1 MNSSEMGSEDRVDD
15 RTFKVDFTGEGMAKL
30 RERIK
35 LKMKEFMGDYTDDTL
50 VEYVIVLL
58 RNGRR
63 REEAQNEL
71 NVFLAD
77 DSHSFV
83 SWLWDHLAS
92 SMDLYVE
99 PPAKSSANEVPRPK
113 SPVAEPDTRNN
124 SHNLESDS
132 ERGKTEK
139 LSSRRRNREW
149 RGIANEETRVIPK
162 SEVSRVKHSSPEQVP
177 SHRKRS
183 RPDDQGTEREA
194 AFQVS
199 IAAPRRLLQFAMR
212 DAVATTRPSN
222 AAKEP
227 HSKRLR
233 SVVSASNSDTTNRP
247 RRLQSVAKVPNPMA
261 TVIKAVTEA
270 SEDVVRVKS
279 SSVFDRLGRQSRDMD
294 LTESSGRLGEYGVTS
309 VENDQYGDMN
319 HSEDRP
325 YSATYLER
333 SNYIGK
339 YSRDEPMF
347 EPETGLASD
356 SASENE
362 DVNIRG
368 HRVFDDSWTAESGV
382 RKGSNLRTVAFR
394 AVDNSDDERVA
405 QYTQKDQ
412 PSLAANSSRDIVNI
426 SVNVNTWKPPHY
438 QDQGQ
443 IPELAGQKFLQESE
457 LQGTR
462 SAVQVTENGEPV
474 TLVNQR
480 KTPASNLQKEFQK
493 PPLSAN
499 GQFASTRPLEEADAR
514 TIFVSNVHFAATKD
528 SLSRHFNKFGEVLK
542 VIIVTDATTGQPK
555 GSAYVEFMR
564 KESAENAL
572 SLDGTSFMSRILKVV
587 RKNASQLEGASTV
600 TWPRAVRGSPFPT
613 SRFTRVP
620 FMRGVP
626 GGFRARPPMKLGA
639 RSMQWKRDNQTAT
652 ADNGAS
658 LSGNSIPSPGARSLT
673 YVRTE
678 PKPADK

>member
-1 MNSSEMGSEDRVDD
+1 MGSEDPVDD

-63 REEAQNEL
+63 KEEAQNEL

-99 PPAKSSANEVPRPK
+99 PPTKSSANEVPRPK
-113 SPVAEPDTRNN
+113 SPVAEPDTINN

-132 ERGKTEK
+132 ERGKSEK

-149 RGIANEETRVIPK
+149 RGIANDETRVVPR

-183 RPDDQGTEREA
+183 RADDHQGTEREA

-212 DAVATTRPSN
+212 DAVATTRPSS

-233 SVVSASNSDTTNRP
+233 SVVSTSNSDTTNCP

-270 SEDVVRVKS
+270 AEDVVRVKS

-294 LTESSGRLGEYGVTS
+294 LTESSGQLAEYGVTS
-309 VENDQYGDMN
+309 VENDKYGDMN
-319 HSEDRP
+319 HTEDRP

-333 SNYIGK
+333 NNYSGK
-339 YSRDEPMF
+339 YALNEAMF
-347 EPETGLASD
+347 EPETELASD

-362 DVNIRG
+362 DVNIQG
-368 HRVFDDSWTAESGV
+368 HRIFEDSWTAESGV
-382 RKGSNLRTVAFR
+382 RRGGNLRTVPFR
-394 AVDNSDDERVA
+394 AVENSDDERVT
-405 QYTQKDQ
+405 QYKQKDQ
-412 PSLAANSSRDIVNI
+412 PSLVANSSRDI
-426 SVNVNTWKPPHY
+426 
-438 QDQGQ
+438 
-443 IPELAGQKFLQESE
+443 ESE
-457 LQGTR
+457 LQRTR
-462 SAVQVTENGEPV
+462 SAVQVMENGEPV

-480 KTPASNLQKEFQK
+480 KRPAPDLQKEFQK

-499 GQFASTRPLEEADAR
+499 GQFPGTRPLEEADAR

-528 SLSRHFNKFGEVLK
+528 SLSRHFNKFGEVVK
-542 VIIVTDATTGQPK
+542 VIIVTDATTGQPR

-587 RKNASQLEGASTV
+587 RKNASQVEGASTA

-613 SRFTRVP
+613 PRFTRVP

-626 GGFRARPPMKLGA
+626 GGFRARSLMKLGA
-639 RSMQWKRDNQTAT
+639 RSMQWKRDSQTTT
-652 ADNGAS
+652 AETGAS
-658 LSGNSIPSPGARSLT
+658 PSGNSVPSSGARSLT

-678 PKPADK
+678 SKPANK

>member
-1 MNSSEMGSEDRVDD
+1 MGSEDRVDD
-15 RTFKVDFTGEGMAKL
+15 RTFKVDFSGEGMTKL

-63 REEAQNEL
+63 KEEAQNEL

-77 DSHSFV
+77 ESRSFV

-92 SMDLYVE
+92 CLDLYVE
-99 PPAKSSANEVPRPK
+99 PPTKSSANDNEVPRPK
-113 SPVAEPDTRNN
+113 SPVEEPDIRNN
-124 SHNLESDS
+124 SNNLESDS
-132 ERGKTEK
+132 ERGKSEQ
-139 LSSRRRNREW
+139 LSSRQHNREW
-149 RGIANEETRVIPK
+149 KEIANDETRVAPR

-183 RPDDQGTEREA
+183 RADDHQGTEREA

-212 DAVATTRPSN
+212 DAVATMKPSN
-222 AAKEP
+222 EDKETLP
-227 HSKRLR
+227 KRLR
-233 SVVSASNSDTTNRP
+233 SVVSISNSDTTNRP

-270 SEDVVRVKS
+270 AEDVIRVKS
-279 SSVFDRLGRQSRDMD
+279 SSVFDRLGRQSCDMD
-294 LTESSGRLGEYGVTS
+294 LTESSGQIAEYGATS
-309 VENDQYGDMN
+309 VGDDKYGELN
-319 HSEDRP
+319 RTQDRP
-325 YSATYLER
+325 YSATYLGR
-333 SNYIGK
+333 SNYSGK
-339 YSRDEPMF
+339 YAPNEGMF

-356 SASENE
+356 SISENE
-362 DVNIRG
+362 DVNIQG
-368 HRVFDDSWTAESGV
+368 HRVLDDSWTAESGV
-382 RKGSNLRTVAFR
+382 RKGGNLRTVPFR
-394 AVDNSDDERVA
+394 DVENSEDERMT
-405 QYTQKDQ
+405 QYKQKDQ
-412 PSLAANSSRDIVNI
+412 PSLVTNSSRDI
-426 SVNVNTWKPPHY
+426 
-438 QDQGQ
+438 
-443 IPELAGQKFLQESE
+443 FLQEGE
-457 LQGTR
+457 LQGTG

-474 TLVNQR
+474 NIVNQQKR
-480 KTPASNLQKEFQK
+480 PTANLQKEFQK
-493 PPLSAN
+493 PPVSAN
-499 GQFASTRPLEEADAR
+499 GQIAASRPLEDADAR

-528 SLSRHFNKFGEVLK
+528 TLSRHFNKFGEVVK

-572 SLDGTSFMSRILKVV
+572 SLDGTSFMSRILKIV
-587 RKNASQLEGASTV
+587 RKNTSQLDGASIV
-600 TWPRAVRGSPFPT
+600 TRPRAVRGSPFPT
-613 SRFTRVP
+613 PRFTRGP
-620 FMRGVP
+620 FLRGVP
-626 GGFRARPPMKLGA
+626 GGLGARPPLKLGA
-639 RSMQWKRDNQTAT
+639 RSMQWKRDSQNTT

-658 LSGNSIPSPGARSLT
+658 LSGNSVLSSGARSLT

>member
-1 MNSSEMGSEDRVDD
+1 MGSEDPVDD

-63 REEAQNEL
+63 KEEAQNEL

-99 PPAKSSANEVPRPK
+99 PPTKSSANEVPRPK
-113 SPVAEPDTRNN
+113 SPVAEPDTINN

-132 ERGKTEK
+132 ERGKSEK

-149 RGIANEETRVIPK
+149 RGIANDETRVVPR

-183 RPDDQGTEREA
+183 RADDHQGTEREA

-212 DAVATTRPSN
+212 DAVATTRPSS

-233 SVVSASNSDTTNRP
+233 SVVSTSNSDTTNCP

-270 SEDVVRVKS
+270 AEDVVRVKS

-294 LTESSGRLGEYGVTS
+294 LTESSGQLAEYGVTS
-309 VENDQYGDMN
+309 VENDKYGDMN
-319 HSEDRP
+319 HTEDRP

-333 SNYIGK
+333 NNYSGK
-339 YSRDEPMF
+339 YALNEAMF
-347 EPETGLASD
+347 EPETELASD

-362 DVNIRG
+362 DVNIQG
-368 HRVFDDSWTAESGV
+368 HRIFEDSWTAESGV
-382 RKGSNLRTVAFR
+382 RRGGNLRTVPFR
-394 AVDNSDDERVA
+394 AVENSDDERVT
-405 QYTQKDQ
+405 QYKQKDQ
-412 PSLAANSSRDIVNI
+412 PSLVANSSRDI
-426 SVNVNTWKPPHY
+426 
-438 QDQGQ
+438 
-443 IPELAGQKFLQESE
+443 FLQESE
-457 LQGTR
+457 LQRTR
-462 SAVQVTENGEPV
+462 SAVQVMENGEPV

-480 KTPASNLQKEFQK
+480 KRPAPDLQKEFQK

-499 GQFASTRPLEEADAR
+499 GQFPGTRPLEEADAR

-528 SLSRHFNKFGEVLK
+528 SLSRHFNKFGEVVK
-542 VIIVTDATTGQPK
+542 VIIVTDATTGQPR

-587 RKNASQLEGASTV
+587 RKNASQVEGASTA

-613 SRFTRVP
+613 PRFTRVP

-626 GGFRARPPMKLGA
+626 GGFRARSLMKLGA
-639 RSMQWKRDNQTAT
+639 RSMQWKRDSQTTT
-652 ADNGAS
+652 AETGAS
-658 LSGNSIPSPGARSLT
+658 PSGNSVPSSGARSLT

-678 PKPADK
+678 SKPANK